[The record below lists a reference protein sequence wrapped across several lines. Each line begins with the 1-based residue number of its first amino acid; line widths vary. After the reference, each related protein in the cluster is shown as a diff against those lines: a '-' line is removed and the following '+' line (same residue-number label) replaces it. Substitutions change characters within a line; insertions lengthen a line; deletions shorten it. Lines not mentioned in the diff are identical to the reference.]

1 MSERFEPRIV
11 AYVCNWCT
19 YLGADLAGTTRLE
32 YPANVRIVRLPCSGR
47 IDFNL
52 LVKAFEIGADPV
64 LVSGCHPGDCHYNT
78 GNYHARRR
86 WMLFRPLLETLGF
99 DMRRIHFT
107 WISAAE
113 SRKFQDTIKR
123 VTEETR
129 ALGRYNYPAA
139 VATEAQ
145 PPILK
150 RNGAP
155 KPSFDAGAAQEAAR
169 QMLSA
174 GEVDVVIG
182 PGANGPVFV
191 RKAED
196 AGCITCE
203 DTRLNLVTYL
213 KRKETKSLGRI
224 AVVVKPN
231 DARSLVALQAESQ
244 IEPGAV
250 KTIPIGEP
258 GKPDFTDLD
267 ALMALT
273 PAERMAF
280 WASEFSRCTRCY
292 ACRQAC
298 PMCYCERCV
307 ADKNR
312 PQAIDNSPTPLGN
325 FAWQITRAFHQAGR
339 CSGCGACVKSC
350 PAGIDLRLL
359 NQAVARA
366 AVEQFGFRPG
376 ADAAAPPPIGSW
388 ASSDREDFI
397 R

>member
-32 YPANVRIVRLPCSGR
+32 YPANVRIIRLPCSGR

-52 LVKAFEIGADPV
+52 LVKAFEIGADGV

-86 WMLFRPLLETLGF
+86 WMLFRPLLDALGF
-99 DMRRIHFT
+99 DLRRIHFT

-113 SRKFQDTIKR
+113 SRKFQETITR

-129 ALGRYNYPAA
+129 NLGPYNYAAA
-139 VATEAQ
+139 VAPSASA
-145 PPILK
+145 PNLK
-150 RNGAP
+150 RTNGP
-155 KPSFDAGAAQEAAR
+155 QRVYDAAAAQERAR

-182 PGANGPVFV
+182 HGASGPVFV
-191 RKAED
+191 RRAED
-196 AGCITCE
+196 AHRITCE
-203 DTRLNLVTYL
+203 DTRLNLAVYL
-213 KRKETKSLGRI
+213 KRKETRALGRAAI
-224 AVVVKPN
+224 VVKPN
-231 DARSLVALQAESQ
+231 DARSLVTLEQESQ

-250 KTIPIGEP
+250 QTIPIGEP
-258 GKPDFTDLD
+258 GKPDFADLD
-267 ALMALT
+267 ALLALP
-273 PAERMAF
+273 PAERMAW
-280 WASEFSRCTRCY
+280 WASEFARCTRCY

-312 PQAIDNSPTPLGN
+312 PVAIDASPTPIGN

-339 CSGCGACVKSC
+339 CSGCGACNNAC

-359 NQAVARA
+359 NQAVGRA
-366 AVEQFGFRPG
+366 VAEQFGFRPG
-376 ADAAAPPPIGSW
+376 VDAAAPPPVGSW
-388 ASSDREDFI
+388 APSDREDFI